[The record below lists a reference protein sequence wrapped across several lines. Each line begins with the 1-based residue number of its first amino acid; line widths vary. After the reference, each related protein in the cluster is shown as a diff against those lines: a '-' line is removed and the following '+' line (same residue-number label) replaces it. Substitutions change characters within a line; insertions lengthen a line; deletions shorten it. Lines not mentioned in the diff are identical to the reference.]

1 MMITEEDIAVPLR
14 MYVQDG
20 WLGLAGPRCCPVVY
34 LSDGRMV
41 YQLLSCGPVVLVGG
55 QVDNLTRS
63 IPVLACTGRRAGH
76 HVSSDRPTRNYP
88 RPSYACGTAEA

>member
-20 WLGLAGPRCCPVVY
+20 LGAGPRCCPVVY
-34 LSDGRMV
+34 LSDGRMVV

-76 HVSSDRPTRNYP
+76 HVSSDRPTRNFP